1 VSAITKQEEIMV
13 DTAEMG
19 RAIHRGIDK
28 AEDEVVRVF
37 KGAVAGVIA
46 GALAS
51 WVMNRYSEIE
61 SKPVA
66 VRRGEAAEAA
76 SRPVSTAETSEKS
89 EGGDATVKT
98 AQLISTRLLDH
109 DLTDDE
115 KKIAGP
121 AVHYGYGTLV
131 GGLYG
136 FLAEIV
142 PFVGIGLGIPYAT
155 LLWLGGDEVAVPQL
169 GLGKPITETKPSEHA
184 SALASHFVYGVTLD
198 IGRRIFKHLI

>member
-1 VSAITKQEEIMV
+1 MF
-13 DTAEMG
+13 DTDAMG
-19 RAIHRGIDK
+19 KSFHRGFEK

-37 KGAVAGVIA
+37 KGAVAGALA

-51 WVMNRYSEIE
+51 WVMNQYSEIE
-61 SKPVA
+61 SRPVS
-66 VRRGEAAEAA
+66 VRRRETAEAA
-76 SRPVSTAETSEKS
+76 ARPVSTSETAEKS
-89 EGGDATVKT
+89 EAGDDATVKT
-98 AQLISTRLLDH
+98 AQAISTRLLEH

-136 FLAEIV
+136 FLTEIV
-142 PFVGIGLGIPYAT
+142 PFVGIGLGIPFAT

-169 GLGKPITETKPSEHA
+169 GLSKPISETKPAEHA
-184 SALASHFVYGVTLD
+184 SALASHFVYGVALD
-198 IGRRIFKHLI
+198 VGRRIFKHLI